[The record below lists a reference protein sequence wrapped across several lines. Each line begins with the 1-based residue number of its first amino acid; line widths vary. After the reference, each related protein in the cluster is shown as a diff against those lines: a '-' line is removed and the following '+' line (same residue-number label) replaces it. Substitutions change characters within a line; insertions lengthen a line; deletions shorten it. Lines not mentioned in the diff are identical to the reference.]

1 MLALVSHSNN
11 NNTELTGIGAMPKLT
26 SLTITCDTGRVLLL
40 HARFTLL
47 LALVVTGDSRTL
59 P

>member
-11 NNTELTGIGAMPKLT
+11 NNTELTGISAMPKLT
-26 SLTITCDTGRVLLL
+26 SLTIRCDTGRALLS

-47 LALVVTGDSRTL
+47 LAVVVTGNSRTL
-59 P
+59 R